1 MDRRGGFTL
10 LELLVV
16 CAIVGGTLI
25 LVPVYF
31 GSFGARSRL
40 SSSANSLLSQ
50 FAAAREQAMVD
61 GYDARLELGYFRE
74 RDGAKHLGARF
85 WFTNLPAKGTAK
97 LAEENAERQRERVT
111 SRAQDRQWMYS
122 DWRPLPDGIVVSG
135 VSTEA
140 GQWEK
145 LGEGDRSFQVK
156 FLADGSV
163 ERAVAVRLE
172 NMDLEVKPEFRTVTV
187 MVNALSSEA
196 ASYEGLKEL
205 PRQRDAN
212 EFR

>member
-1 MDRRGGFTL
+1 VGRRGGFTL

-40 SSSANSLLSQ
+40 SSSANTLLSML
-50 FAAAREQAMVD
+50 AAAREQAMID
-61 GYDARLELGYFRE
+61 GYEARLEIAPYREKDGTRRLGM
-74 RDGAKHLGARF
+74 RF
-85 WFTNLPAKGTAK
+85 WYTNLPAKGTAK
-97 LAEENAERQRERVT
+97 LDEENSDRQRERVT
-111 SRAQDRQWMYS
+111 SRAKDRQWMFS
-122 DWRPLPDGIVVSG
+122 EWRTLPEGIVVPG
-135 VSTEA
+135 VSIEA
-140 GQWEK
+140 GQWDK
-145 LGEGDRSFQVK
+145 LGEGERSFQVK

-163 ERAVAVRLE
+163 ERAVAIRLE
-172 NMDLEVKPEFRTVTV
+172 NEDLDVRPEYRTVTV
-187 MVNALSSEA
+187 MVNALSAEA

-205 PRQRDAN
+205 PRQRDAG